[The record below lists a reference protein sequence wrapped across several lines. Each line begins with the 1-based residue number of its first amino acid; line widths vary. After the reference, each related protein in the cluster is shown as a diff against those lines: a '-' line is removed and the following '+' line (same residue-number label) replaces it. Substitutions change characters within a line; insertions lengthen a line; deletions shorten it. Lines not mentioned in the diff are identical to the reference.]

1 MLTIRMIPI
10 IICLI
15 GSLVSAE
22 NMQGHCVGVT
32 DGDTAT
38 VKVSEDLQIK
48 VRLECIDAPE
58 RNQDYGQVAKQKLS
72 DLILDKDIDLDISTT
87 DKYGRRIAK
96 VYVEGTNANLE
107 MVRSGLAW
115 HYAKFSPD
123 AIDFSRAEKE
133 AREQKIGLW
142 SQPNPTPPWDWRK
155 GITANNNTSSAKGIE
170 KQADTTS
177 TKTENTMITTIAS
190 GDVNMSKWLEYALR
204 TMVDNL
210 VFPLVI
216 IVVGTV
222 LFTLLIGWL
231 WGKIWNKE
239 WNLEGA
245 RLLGVLLL
253 SFIAAFSLAG
263 VHRMYGGSFDSSV
276 ASIMKSLPGLTH
288 GELKEE
294 AAKVLPMILKIQEFS
309 IDAEDAPPA
318 PKEGEIVISLDENFV
333 SSYLAALTVW
343 WSLFGGSLLLLAG
356 GVGWYAYKDIEVI
369 KPYDTL

>member
-1 MLTIRMIPI
+1 MFRIVTVVFL
-10 IICLI
+10 LN
-15 GSLVSAE
+15 SLVFAE
-22 NMQGHCVGVT
+22 SGLGYCIRVT

-38 VKVSEDLQIK
+38 VQMGENRQIK

-58 RNQDYGQVAKQKLS
+58 RNQDYGREAKQKLS
-72 DLILDKDIDLDISTT
+72 DLILEKNVKLDVSTT
-87 DKYGRRIAK
+87 DKYGRSVAK
-96 VYVEGTNANLE
+96 VYVGNTNVNLE

-115 HYAKFSPD
+115 HDAKYSPN
-123 AIDFSRAEKE
+123 AIDFSNAEAK
-133 AREQKIGLW
+133 AREQQMGLW
-142 SQPNPTPPWDWRK
+142 SQSEPTPPWVWRK
-155 GITANNNTSSAKGIE
+155 GTTNKGRASSSKSIENQANKS
-170 KQADTTS
+170 S
-177 TKTENTMITTIAS
+177 TKTENTMDTTYDIS
-190 GDVNMSKWLEYALR
+190 MTKWLEYALR
-204 TMVDNL
+204 TMVENL

-216 IVVGTV
+216 IVVGTA
-222 LFTLLIGWL
+222 LFALLAGWL
-231 WGKIWNKE
+231 WGKAWNKG
-239 WNLEGA
+239 WNLGGG
-245 RLLGVLLL
+245 RLLGILTL

-263 VHRMYGGSFDSSV
+263 VHRMYGGSFDTSV

-356 GVGWYAYKDIEVI
+356 GVAWYAYKNIEVI
-369 KPYDTL
+369 KPHGITNRI